1 MEAVQNLKKE
11 LEAEY
16 TTVKDDLTKNLTQ
29 TKDTMGQLKQMCARL
44 ETSLQSKQD
53 ALRAAQEEMDTLLKH
68 KKDLLDSLAAVRA
81 ENSAFMD
88 VCSVHPIQPLFSILT
103 FPM

>member
-1 MEAVQNLKKE
+1 MEAVKKLKEE

-29 TKDTMGQLKQMCARL
+29 IKDTMGQLKQMCSRL

-53 ALRAAQEEMDTLLKH
+53 ALHAAREEMDTLIKH
-68 KKDLLDSLAAVRA
+68 KQDLLDSLTAVRA

-88 VCSVHPIQPLFSILT
+88 VCSLHSIQTLCSILN